1 VEKMLLT
8 VDSFATP
15 REQWHTNS
23 EFRRRVLT
31 EFDKIEPYRERG
43 FIAEWPE

>member
-15 REQWHTNS
+15 CARWHEDA

-31 EFDKIEPYRERG
+31 EFDKIAPYKARG
-43 FIAEWPE
+43 FVAEWPD